1 MTVTFATTIEKH
13 SGDTVI
19 AHTHACHEI
28 VYYDEGCLGKAT
40 LGDDEYEFH
49 GGDIAVI
56 PQGVLHKEEH
66 FSTGKVIFFGFSCDE
81 NEIVPGVF
89 SNMFYLKYSFRDI
102 INEVR
107 EQSLGFEE
115 MMELSLRKI
124 LLCLK
129 RQNDNMYHPVT
140 NLTYCR
146 EYIEEN
152 FTQSVSLK
160 NLASTSGYS
169 YDYFRHLFTS
179 VYGQSPS
186 SLIMSLRVGFAI
198 KLLSTTKLTCTEI
211 AHQSGFFDSGQMTKL
226 LKKKYGL
233 TPSEIRKRKI

>member
-1 MTVTFATTIEKH
+1 MMVTFATTIEKH
-13 SGDTVI
+13 RGDAVI
-19 AHTHACHEI
+19 DHTHACHEI
-28 VYYDEGCLGKAT
+28 VYYDEGCNGKVMLGEK
-40 LGDDEYEFH
+40 EYEFRA
-49 GGDIAVI
+49 GDIALI
-56 PQGVLHKEEH
+56 PQGILHKEIH
-66 FSTGKVIFFGFSCDE
+66 FSTGKVIFFGFMCDE
-81 NEIVPGVF
+81 ENILPGMF
-89 SNMFYLKYSFRDI
+89 TNMFYLKYSFRDI

-107 EQSLGFEE
+107 DQSLGFEE

-129 RQNDNMYHPVT
+129 RQKENEYHSVT
-140 NLTYCR
+140 NLAYCR

-152 FTQSVSLK
+152 FTQTISLK
-160 NLASTSGYS
+160 DLASASGYS

-211 AHQSGFFDSGQMTKL
+211 AHQSGFFDSGQMTKM